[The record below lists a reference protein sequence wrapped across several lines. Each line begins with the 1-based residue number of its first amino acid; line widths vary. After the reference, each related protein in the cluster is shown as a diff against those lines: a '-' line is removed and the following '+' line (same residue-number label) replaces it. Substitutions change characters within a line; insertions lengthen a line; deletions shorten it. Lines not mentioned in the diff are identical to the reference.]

1 MSRGRESW
9 GRGVDGEVAA
19 DSGRIQTQSAEE
31 KMLDER
37 LLLEDLEHQYLVGKV
52 GKGADPGSTRSR
64 RERKIQVLFTAAMT
78 ISGAMM
84 MVGMTYPPATHPST
98 AACCRTHLQAPVA
111 LRPQVRD

>member
-19 DSGRIQTQSAEE
+19 DSGRIQTRSAEE
-31 KMLDER
+31 KMLDEK

-64 RERKIQVLFTAAMT
+64 REFKIQVLFTAAMT

-84 MVGMTYPPATHPST
+84 MVGM
-98 AACCRTHLQAPVA
+98 V
-111 LRPQVRD
+111 